1 MNAPSGF
8 SIALLLGFCAVRE
21 CGKGKW
27 HPKFL
32 KMLTYQ
38 ALIAASTLSGGGGVV
53 SGARTNLHFFHLVL
67 LTMLGDGHRFKTV
80 DGGVMFDW

>member
-21 CGKGKW
+21 YGKGQQ
-27 HPKFL
+27 HSRFL

-38 ALIAASTLSGGGGVV
+38 ALIATSTLPGAGCVV
-53 SGARTNLHFFHLVL
+53 SGARTNLHFFHPVL
-67 LTMLGDGHRFKTV
+67 LTMLGDGHGFRTI